1 MKSAAIAEEDR
12 PGLWVVYH
20 GHRILARYDN
30 ATDHVTGIKL
40 DWEKLAEEACTR
52 SFFSREDE
60 GGIRERSNHPAE
72 VDGTTVVTVKSP
84 QGEVRRYVVKLRFL
98 PSFIVDRTRPL

>member
-1 MKSAAIAEEDR
+1 MKPAAIADKDR
-12 PGLWVVYH
+12 PGLWVVYS
-20 GHRILARYDN
+20 GSRIIGRYDN

-60 GGIRERSNHPAE
+60 GGIRDLSNHPAC

-84 QGEVRRYVVKLRFL
+84 QGEERRYLVKLRFL